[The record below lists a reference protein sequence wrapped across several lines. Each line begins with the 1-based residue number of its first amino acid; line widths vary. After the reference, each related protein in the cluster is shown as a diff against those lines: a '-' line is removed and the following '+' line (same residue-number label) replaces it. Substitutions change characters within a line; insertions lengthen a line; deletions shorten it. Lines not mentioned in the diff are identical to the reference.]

1 MNPWRSAIFLRV
13 KQNSDNIGKRDLA
26 GHICQN
32 PTCERGIVKRALIT
46 GITGQDG
53 SYLAELL
60 LEKGYQVHGVVL
72 RSEIEDPERSLAR
85 LSGFIEQLT
94 LHVGSIESYPSLQNI
109 MEKVAPHECYHLA
122 ASSFVSYS
130 FDDEFSV
137 FNTNISGTHNVLSA
151 LKNSAPE
158 CRFYFAGSSE
168 LFGRTK
174 SSPQNEDSPFNPRS
188 AYGITKATG
197 YYLTSN
203 YRENYGVNACT
214 GIAYNHESPRRGY
227 EYVTRKISRGA
238 AQIKLGMLDK
248 LALGNLDAV
257 RDWGYAPDYVKAMWL
272 MLQQSEPRDY
282 VIATGEG
289 HTIREFCQLAFSHLE
304 LDYRDYVVFD
314 EKFYRPVEAVPLI
327 GDSSR
332 ARAELGWQ
340 PEVRFEELV
349 ALMVDADFTKLD
361 QSRGD

>member
-1 MNPWRSAIFLRV
+1 L
-13 KQNSDNIGKRDLA
+13 KK
-26 GHICQN
+26 
-32 PTCERGIVKRALIT
+32 ALIT

-60 LEKGYQVHGVVL
+60 LEKGYDVHGVVL

-85 LSGFIEQLT
+85 LTSSIDDLT

-109 MEKVAPHECYHLA
+109 IEKVKPDECYHLA

-137 FNTNISGTHNVLSA
+137 FNTNINGTHNVLSA
-151 LKNSAPE
+151 LKNSAPG

-168 LFGRTK
+168 LFGRAK
-174 SSPQNEDSPFNPRS
+174 ISPQNEDTPFNPRS

-203 YRENYGVNACT
+203 YRENYGMYACT
-214 GIAYNHESPRRGY
+214 GIAYNHESPRRGF

-238 AQIKLGMLDK
+238 AQIKLGLLDK
-248 LALGNLDAV
+248 LSLGNLDAV
-257 RDWGYAPDYVKAMWL
+257 RDWGYAPDYVKAMWK
-272 MLQQSEPRDY
+272 MLQQEKPQDF

-289 HTIREFCQLAFSHLE
+289 HTIREFCQIAFARLG
-304 LDYRDYVVFD
+304 LDYLDHVVFD
-314 EKFYRPVEAVPLI
+314 QKFYRPIEVVPLI
-327 GDSSR
+327 GDASR
-332 ARAELGWQ
+332 ASRELDWC
-340 PEVRFEELV
+340 PEVDFHTLV
-349 ALMVDADFTKLD
+349 ALMVD
-361 QSRGD
+361 GDLAKVEAGKGN

>member
-1 MNPWRSAIFLRV
+1 M
-13 KQNSDNIGKRDLA
+13 KK
-26 GHICQN
+26 
-32 PTCERGIVKRALIT
+32 ALIT

-60 LEKGYQVHGVVL
+60 LEKGYDVHGVVL

-85 LSGFIEQLT
+85 LTSSIDDLT

-109 MEKVAPHECYHLA
+109 IEKVKPDECYHLA

-137 FNTNISGTHNVLSA
+137 FNTNINGTHNVLSA
-151 LKNSAPE
+151 LKNSAPG

-168 LFGRTK
+168 LFGRARI
-174 SSPQNEDSPFNPRS
+174 SPQNEDTPFNPRS

-203 YRENYGVNACT
+203 YRENYRMYACT
-214 GIAYNHESPRRGY
+214 GIAYNHESPRRGF

-238 AQIKLGMLDK
+238 AQIKLGLLDK
-248 LALGNLDAV
+248 LPLGNLDAV
-257 RDWGYAPDYVKAMWL
+257 RDWGYAPDYVKAMWK
-272 MLQQSEPRDY
+272 MLQQEKSQDF

-289 HTIREFCQLAFSHLE
+289 HTIREFCQIAFARLG
-304 LDYRDYVVFD
+304 LDYLEHVVFD
-314 EKFYRPVEAVPLI
+314 QKFYRPIEVVPLI
-327 GDSSR
+327 GDASR
-332 ARAELGWQ
+332 ASRELNWR
-340 PEVRFEELV
+340 PEVDFHALV
-349 ALMVDADFTKLD
+349 DLMVD
-361 QSRGD
+361 GDLAKVEVGKGN